1 MRESA
6 QLQREAEA
14 QRAGLSNTLGQLREG
29 MTTSALS
36 TELVG
41 VLRDSSLS
49 IVKSLAESARTN
61 PGAALLIG
69 AGLTMMLTRTTGADV
84 MATATSALKT
94 ATTVG
99 SDAAAAAAGK
109 VKSAAGTAADT
120 AKSLASQAGDTA
132 KSLAGQATDKVAGIA
147 TKAEK
152 LALNTAASLTDQAVG
167 AADAVRGAAGEQV
180 DHAKR
185 LVEEGKET
193 AEHLNRDASKLA
205 ADTRQ
210 AVTKLFEEQP
220 ILVAAIGTAL
230 GALFGAAL
238 PVSQAERQGLGKVG
252 AEAID
257 KGRDVLET
265 AKTAVGE
272 QIADAHLGD
281 KVGDMAG
288 KLVDTMVPTSSSR
301 SA

>member
-49 IVKSLAESARTN
+49 VVKSLAESARTN

-99 SDAAAAAAGK
+99 TDAATAAAGK

-120 AKSLASQAGDTA
+120 AKSLA
-132 KSLAGQATDKVAGIA
+132 GQATDKVAGMA

-152 LALNTAASLTDQAVG
+152 LALDTAASLTDQAKG

-185 LVEEGKET
+185 LVDEGKET
-193 AEHLNRDASKLA
+193 AEHLNQDASKLA

-238 PVSQAERQGLGKVG
+238 PVSQAERQVLGKVG

-272 QIADAHLGD
+272 QIADAHLGE

-288 KLVDTMVPTSSSR
+288 KLVDSMVPTSSSR

>member
-14 QRAGLSNTLGQLREG
+14 QRAGLSNTLGQLRDG
-29 MTTSALS
+29 MTSSALS
-36 TELVG
+36 AELVG
-41 VLRDSSLS
+41 VLRDSSLTL
-49 IVKSLAESARTN
+49 VKSLADSARSN

-69 AGLTMMLTRTTGADV
+69 AGLTMMLTKTTGADV
-84 MATATSALKT
+84 MSSASS
-94 ATTVG
+94 AIRAASSAG
-99 SDAAAAAAGK
+99 ADAAVAAAGG

-120 AKSLASQAGDTA
+120 AKSLA
-132 KSLAGQATDKVAGIA
+132 GQASHKVSDMAGKVTDKVTGLA
-147 TKAEK
+147 TDTANSVKE
-152 LALNTAASLTDQAVG
+152 TAAATADSLRGT
-167 AADAVRGAAGEQV
+167 ADDLRDRAGEQV
-180 DHAKR
+180 DQARRMVHDGQDA
-185 LVEEGKET
+185 
-193 AEHLNRDASKLA
+193 AQHLEQDATRLA

-210 AVTKLFEEQP
+210 AVSKLLEEQP

-230 GALFGAAL
+230 GAIFGAAL
-238 PVSQAERQGLGKVG
+238 PVSQAERNVLRKMG

-265 AKTAVGE
+265 AKDTVTE
-272 QIADAHLGD
+272 QLADAHLGD

-288 KLVDTMVPTSSSR
+288 KMVDTMVPTSPSR